1 MTDTTSAQAIE
12 RDIEQTQNN
21 ISETVEQLQKRLNPR
36 SLIDSLLGD
45 EDASSQQLIT
55 AAKNNPLA
63 VGLIGVGALL
73 LASGKSP
80 SLSSLRS
87 STSGSTDGDS
97 ATESARRAFGG
108 RGWLRGQ
115 DHHASYL
122 EHMSRCQPQVGE
134 DDAAYR
140 RRRDLARADFF
151 MIDQHHDEDE
161 GSFRT
166 RLNEAQEKLRSK
178 TAAFGEKI
186 RRAGHDTGDSLSS
199 ARSAFAGRGR
209 QAYSSARDWTGNTA
223 SQLSDQYSA
232 NPAIGGLVAAALGA
246 AFGAAIPPSA
256 FEREKLG
263 GLGEQARDLV
273 SEGKDKA
280 LGIVAEQKDK
290 LVEKANTLL
299 DEQGEKTRG
308 QSGTGGTGGTG
319 EASAFNFSQSGA
331 HPS

>member
-21 ISETVEQLQKRLNPR
+21 ISDTVEQLQRRLNPR

-45 EDASSQQLIT
+45 EDASSQQLIN

-73 LASGKSP
+73 LASGKTP
-80 SLSSLRS
+80 SIPSFGSSRS
-87 STSGSTDGDS
+87 SDGDS
-97 ATESARRAFGG
+97 ATDGAKRAFGG
-108 RGWLRGQ
+108 RNWLRGQ

-122 EHMSRCQPQVGE
+122 EHMSRCQPQPGE

-186 RRAGHDTGDSLSS
+186 RRTSSDAGDSLSS
-199 ARSAFAGRGR
+199 ARSAFAGRSR

-223 SQLSDQYSA
+223 SQLSEQYGA

-246 AFGAAIPPSA
+246 AFGAAIPPTEY
-256 FEREKLG
+256 ERQKLG
-263 GLGEQARDLV
+263 GLSGQARDLI
-273 SEGKDKA
+273 SENKDKA
-280 LGIVAEQKDK
+280 LGLVAEQKDK

-299 DEQGEKTRG
+299 DEHAGG
-308 QSGTGGTGGTG
+308 QSDNSGPGSQGGTG